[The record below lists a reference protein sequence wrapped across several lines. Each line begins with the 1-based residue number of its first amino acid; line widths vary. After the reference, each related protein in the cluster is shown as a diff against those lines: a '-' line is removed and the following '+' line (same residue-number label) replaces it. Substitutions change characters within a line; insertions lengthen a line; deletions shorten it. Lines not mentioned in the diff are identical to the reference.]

1 MVYRSWQILKN
12 DNPVVQTSMSETWGE
27 FPTFQCCDIRMH
39 GKPRLQ
45 LCSLTQLEQP
55 EGKHDP
61 GKDSSFQTFQCMH
74 NTGKIRYMKSAW
86 SKEHGHCFLVE
97 MRSFS
102 PNATVEHPSKVML
115 QFSLPVFH
123 EEGQYG
129 EGRLNLFAAE
139 PNQKLQTLASLYP
152 GNSDLLLTKVK
163 TGSISL
169 FNDPFSWKT
178 WKNAVFPNLKSVYTT
193 NLQAFGPDHGVFK
206 QKLVKKKTHRFQM
219 ATRRQRRRDLS
230 ELQANTV
237 SQHAACR
244 GTGGDRSTC
253 ANSLFDG
260 SRRWMDVSAHG
271 HPWVFLGAEKHR
283 SLPLEMVMCFSWI
296 GIPARHCST

>member
-206 QKLVKKKTHRFQM
+206 QKLVKKKLIDSKWQPVVSGDVTFQNYKL
-219 ATRRQRRRDLS
+219 TLS
-230 ELQANTV
+230 VNT
-237 SQHAACR
+237 QHAEEQVEIDQLAQILFLMAR
-244 GTGGDRSTC
+244 VGGWMSVLTAILGFFWVQKNTDPC
-253 ANSLFDG
+253 LW
-260 SRRWMDVSAHG
+260 RW
-271 HPWVFLGAEKHR
+271 
-283 SLPLEMVMCFSWI
+283 
-296 GIPARHCST
+296 